1 MAPPTREEGLQRMSA
16 SRLWLALVC
25 LLFCLP
31 LFVGLD
37 RADLRGDEAAYSFG
51 VDRILEIGQWLE
63 PKTSPEENLVFLE
76 KPPLGFWIVAAP
88 IRFGLLPNNEF
99 GLRFWSA
106 LFGGVGFLYVFGI
119 GRRLAGN
126 VCGAVA
132 VLILF
137 VHDPLLFQHGLRTNT
152 MEAPLFLCYCGGTYH
167 YFAWLAAERAGRRA
181 LHAVAVGL
189 YFVLGFMTK
198 DVAAVFL
205 PLVLGSATLAV
216 RPYRT
221 KFVRDWRLWAA
232 TSLLVAILCVPWF
245 VYVYLRFGSVVWET
259 MLGTHV
265 YKRFTSYL
273 DPNHLEPWNYYF
285 VSIAR
290 NVVASQSAI
299 VVLGGLALLTVHT
312 IRRRWAEGGVILLW
326 FWVPL
331 CLMSL
336 GTSKLYH
343 YTYPFLPPL
352 ALAGG
357 YFVSF
362 LLAQAHPYL
371 ARVQQLSDTYL
382 TSRLPRIPAFFERP
396 IVRGVLLAI
405 GACAMVVSLLMV
417 LHPDPLEIKVGRTV
431 LLSSSGLLRPLLTL
445 AVVGML
451 AGLFRRVDLVIASLL
466 VAALLPLAAYR
477 AALLRLD
484 TGESPLRTASDCV
497 RSVAARPENADVR
510 ARGMYLAGPK
520 DSFGHEYAYY
530 FHRMRPLRRSETPPP
545 AILDAYLHDTLARRP
560 VVIAVKTFDDL
571 TGGSAT
577 EPVIFPL
584 VDFHDGDMLLLP
596 DPYGVCRADAAARPV
611 YR

>member
-1 MAPPTREEGLQRMSA
+1 MSA
-16 SRLWLALVC
+16 SRLWLALVF
-25 LLFCLP
+25 LLFGLP

-63 PKTSPEENLVFLE
+63 PKISPEENLAFLE

-106 LFGGVGFLYVFGI
+106 LFGGVAFLYVFGI

-132 VLILF
+132 VLVLF
-137 VHDPLLFQHGLRTNT
+137 VHGPLLFDHGLRTNT
-152 MEAPLFLCYCGGTYH
+152 PEAPLFLCYCGGMYH
-167 YFAWLAAERAGRRA
+167 YFAWLSAERPSRRA
-181 LHAVAVGL
+181 LHTAAVGL

-205 PLVLGSATLAV
+205 PLVLGLATLAV
-216 RPYRT
+216 RAYRA
-221 KFVRDWRLWAA
+221 KFVREWTFWATA
-232 TSLLVAILCVPWF
+232 SLLVVALCVPWF
-245 VYVYLRFGSVVWET
+245 VYAYLRFGRDVWNT

-265 YKRFTSYL
+265 YQRFTGYL
-273 DPNHLEPWNYYF
+273 DPNHLHPWNYYF
-285 VSIAR
+285 VSISR

-299 VVLGGLALLTVHT
+299 VVFGGLALLTVHT
-312 IRRRWAEGGVILLW
+312 VRRRWADGGVILLW

-362 LLAQAHPYL
+362 LMARARPYM
-371 ARVQQLSDTYL
+371 ARARQLSDTYL
-382 TSRLPRIPAFFERP
+382 TGRLPGIPAFFARP
-396 IVRGVLLAI
+396 IVRAVLLAI
-405 GACAMVVSLLMV
+405 TACALVVSLLIV
-417 LHPDPLEIKVGRTV
+417 LNPDPLEMKVGGTV
-431 LLSSSGLLRPLLTL
+431 LLRSSGLLRPLLTL
-445 AVVGML
+445 FVAGTL
-451 AGLFRRVDLVIASLL
+451 SGLFRRVDLVVASLL
-466 VAALLPLAAYR
+466 VAAFLPLAAYR
-477 AALLRLD
+477 AVLLRLN

-497 RSVAARPENADVR
+497 RRVAARPENADIR

-530 FHRMRPLRRSETPPP
+530 FHRMRPLRRAETPQP
-545 AILDAYLHDTLARRP
+545 AILDAYLHETLARRP
-560 VVIAVKTFDDL
+560 VAIAVKTFEDL
-571 TGGSAT
+571 NGGSAAG
-577 EPVIFPL
+577 PVIFPL
-584 VDFHDGDMLLLP
+584 VDFHDGVILLLP
-596 DPYGVCRADAAARPV
+596 DPYGVCRADAAARTG